1 MSTVVFFHAHPDD
14 EVLLTGGTMALLA
27 SRGHRVVLVTAT
39 NGEAGLTAPPA
50 DGNQSALGSRRA
62 AEVNRAARLLGCAHV
77 ELLGYADSGSAA
89 DPIPGSFAT
98 VSAAE
103 PAEQLAAILRRERA
117 AVVTGYD
124 LAGGYGHRDHIQ
136 VHQVARTART
146 LAGTPALLEATVDRR
161 ALQRTLRLTR
171 LHRWY
176 GTEFAAPRFD
186 NLYSAH
192 ETITHRIDVTEFTDR
207 KRAAMRAHATQL
219 TGDSQLRAL
228 ARFTSLPDPLFR
240 LVFGHE
246 WYVQVGR
253 RAMRRKLGDFL
264 DGT

>member
-1 MSTVVFFHAHPDD
+1 MFFHAHPDD

-27 SRGHRVVLVTAT
+27 SQGHRVVLVTAT
-39 NGEAGLTAPPA
+39 NGEAGLAAPSA
-50 DGNQSALGSRRA
+50 DLGSRTLGLRRVD
-62 AEVNRAARLLGCAHV
+62 EVNRAARLLGCAHV
-77 ELLGYADSGSAA
+77 ELLGYADSGSGAG
-89 DPIPGSFAT
+89 PIPGSFAT
-98 VSAAE
+98 VSVE
-103 PAEQLAAILRRERA
+103 KPAERLAAILRRERA
-117 AVVTGYD
+117 AVLTGYD
-124 LAGGYGHRDHIQ
+124 LAGGYGHRDHVQ
-136 VHQVARTART
+136 VHQVARAART

-176 GTEFAAPRFD
+176 GTEFAAARFD

-192 ETITHRIDVTEFTDR
+192 EAITHRIDVTDFADR

-228 ARFTSLPDPLFR
+228 ARFTALPKPLFR

-246 WYVQVGR
+246 WYVQVSR
-253 RAMRRKLGDFL
+253 RPMRRKLCDFL
-264 DGT
+264 DVT